1 MIAENRFRRKMA
13 GAARRLGPFAIF
25 PLTRVSRILFRAD
38 LKRSRLRGEAGAE
51 LVEFALSSSIL
62 FMLMFGVIGVGF
74 VFFMENTAA
83 EAARE
88 TSRWASVRG
97 TDCNNPNIADGS
109 CVNGVGATVQQIQ
122 AYGKSL
128 PGAGGMTV
136 TVRWCN
142 SAGASCGTM
151 NLGAGNTVQVK
162 EAYTFA
168 SVPFVTNKTL
178 SVSST
183 SESVIW

>member
-1 MIAENRFRRKMA
+1 MA
-13 GAARRLGPFAIF
+13 GAARRLAPFAF
-25 PLTRVSRILFRAD
+25 SPLTKDSRTLFRAGR
-38 LKRSRLRGEAGAE
+38 KRSWLRGEAGAE

-62 FMLMFGVIGVGF
+62 FLLMFGVIGFGL

-97 TDCNNPNIADGS
+97 TDCNNPNITDGS
-109 CVNGVGATVQQIQ
+109 CVNGVGATAQQIQ
-122 AYGKSL
+122 AYGQSL

-136 TVRWCN
+136 TVQWCN
-142 SAGASCGTM
+142 SAGASCGTA

-162 EAYTFA
+162 EAYKFA
-168 SVPFVTNKTL
+168 SVPFVTNNSL

>member
-1 MIAENRFRRKMA
+1 MIAGDRFLRKMDR
-13 GAARRLGPFAIF
+13 AARRLSPCAFSL
-25 PLTRVSRILFRAD
+25 LTKIFRAFSRAGGE
-38 LKRSRLRGEAGAE
+38 RSWQRGEAGAE
-51 LVEFALSSSIL
+51 MVEFALSSSIL
-62 FMLMFGVIGVGF
+62 FMFLFGVIGFGF
-74 VFFMENTAA
+74 VYFMENTAA

-97 TDCNNPNIADGS
+97 TDCDNPNITDGS
-109 CVNGVGATVQQIQ
+109 CVNGVGATAQQIQ
-122 AYGKSL
+122 AYGRSL

-136 TVRWCN
+136 NVQWCN
-142 SAGASCGTM
+142 SIGASCGTK
-151 NLGAGNTVQVK
+151 NLGAGNTVQIKVEYK
-162 EAYTFA
+162 FA

>member
-1 MIAENRFRRKMA
+1 MIAGNRFLRKMA
-13 GAARRLGPFAIF
+13 EAARRLSSFAF
-25 PLTRVSRILFRAD
+25 SALTKASRIPFRAGR
-38 LKRSRLRGEAGAE
+38 KRSWLRGEGGSE

-62 FMLMFGVIGVGF
+62 FLFMFGVIGFGV

-97 TDCNNPNIADGS
+97 TDCDNPQIKGGS
-109 CVNGVGATVQQIQ
+109 CVNGVGATATQIQ

-128 PGAGGMTV
+128 PGAGAMTV
-136 TVRWCN
+136 GVQWCN
-142 SAGASCGTM
+142 SAGASCGTA

-162 EAYTFA
+162 VSYQFA
-168 SVPFVTNKTL
+168 SIPFVTTKAL